1 MVPGLKKAMFPWRRQ
16 TVFTGCQEGHKRAMA
31 EWRMFGGGL
40 EGPSMVDSYL
50 RREMLWGRGRG

>member
-1 MVPGLKKAMFPWRRQ
+1 MFTR
-16 TVFTGCQEGHKRAMA
+16 CQEGHKRAMA